1 MAGRGEVEIP
11 VLQNEISDIRT
22 TIGLRTDTVT
32 SLELSVAS
40 LLTDVKGLM
49 ATGDGGVYG
58 ETYANDNGPAVRA
71 KMFEEAIES
80 TIARLRAAEEATTNV
95 ITMGQEQ
102 ANMNK
107 VEWDKVIGKILKFE
121 NELRDFRLGTGASV
135 HGVPAA
141 RRDKKGVTEMKGFE
155 KMKHYTGEA
164 TQWKDWRFKM
174 TTWLAQCNPS
184 FESLLSK
191 LDERY
196 RTQGA

>member
-1 MAGRGEVEIP
+1 MASRDDVEIP

-22 TIGLRTDTVT
+22 TIGLLTDTVT

-71 KMFEEAIES
+71 NMFEEAIGA
-80 TIARLRAAEEATTNV
+80 TRAGLRAAEEATANV

-107 VEWDKVIGKILKFE
+107 VE
-121 NELRDFRLGTGASV
+121 
-135 HGVPAA
+135 
-141 RRDKKGVTEMKGFE
+141 
-155 KMKHYTGEA
+155 
-164 TQWKDWRFKM
+164 
-174 TTWLAQCNPS
+174 
-184 FESLLSK
+184 
-191 LDERY
+191 
-196 RTQGA
+196 